1 MPEFDYL
8 KIEPIT
14 GPIPP
19 KKQEA
24 KRHYGVHPYFTRR
37 AYNVVQAYIN
47 NFTREGDLVVDPFG
61 GSGVTAL
68 ESLVLKRRCIHLDIN
83 PLANFL
89 TFCITTSPVDL
100 NTLKFE
106 YQRIRERFLPFYEEI
121 HKIPK
126 RELKKHVIGDWY
138 PNNVHLPNNADCS
151 FVHELFSPLQ
161 LILLSRLRS
170 LVLGTEDEIIRQ
182 LLLYVFSATMTK
194 CNLLFSGT
202 KGRKQSRGDIS
213 PLKVYRYWIPEKPV
227 ELDPWEKF
235 QEKFKKLLVAKTETN
250 KVIGDYFNSE
260 TCSILK
266 GDAAKLDSYV
276 ANETVDY
283 IYTDPPYGAHIAYLD
298 LSTMWNAWLQLE
310 VTKDDKAAEIIEN
323 GDLNKTQADYTE
335 LLKKSIFEI
344 FKALK
349 YDRWFSLVFAHKD
362 PLYWDTIIKSAE
374 SCGFQYVNMAIVKA
388 GIVSFHKHKNPL
400 HVLSGEMVINFLK
413 KRNPTTFAVAK
424 VGVKAV
430 NFILDSAELSIVQR
444 EAGAK
449 TEEIYFD
456 LIPKLVE
463 AGLLSELKKHISDI
477 TPLLGDKFNYNPQN
491 GRWVIPPN
499 TRLGSHIPVKY
510 RIRFYIESFL
520 NSCSRRGYKATLEDI
535 WAEVIPMLKNGKQP
549 DNQTLIAE
557 LEEIAES
564 YENKYWRLKQSHQ
577 QEMFDVQQMN
587 GEVRSV
593 SGLPKWTPAN
603 ENAVD
608 HNEIIYRLAIL
619 GNALGLKSYIGK
631 NERAVGTDV
640 LKLSSVSLTE
650 LPKTRGIS
658 QYSRKKIEQI
668 DLIWF
673 DEAGFPA
680 YAFEV
685 EHSTTILSG
694 IERFHELLKAS
705 LQVYGK
711 IILVCP
717 SSRKTKLDEVLTQSH
732 FIGAPMYMER
742 KLRYLFYQDVIDLYQ
757 SADFIPIS
765 LETVAVEM
773 RNRIRSPEE
782 IR

>member
-1 MPEFDYL
+1 MKNEEFNYL

-47 NFTREGDLVVDPFG
+47 NFTREGDLVADPFG

-68 ESLVLKRRCIHLDIN
+68 ESLVLRRRCVHLDIN

-89 TFCITTSPVDL
+89 TFCITTSPVNL
-100 NTLKFE
+100 NMLKIE
-106 YQRIRERFLPFYEEI
+106 YQRIQERFLPFYNEI
-121 HKIPK
+121 RKIPK
-126 RELKKHVIGDWY
+126 RELRKYEVRDWY
-138 PNNVHLPNNADCS
+138 PKDVPLPNNADRS
-151 FVHELFSPLQ
+151 FVHELFSPMQ
-161 LILLSRLRS
+161 LILLSRIRS
-170 LVLGTEDEIIRQ
+170 LITDAEDEVTRQ
-182 LLLYVFSATMTK
+182 MLLYVFSATMTK

-213 PLKVYRYWIPEKPV
+213 PLKVYRYWMPEKPV

-235 QEKFKKLLVAKTETN
+235 QEKFKKFLIAKTETN
-250 KVIGDYFNSE
+250 KVIGDFYNQE
-260 TCSILK
+260 TCKIFK
-266 GDAAKLDSYV
+266 GDATELASFI
-276 ANETVDY
+276 ASETVDY

-310 VTKDDKAAEIIEN
+310 VTQEDRMAEIIEN
-323 GDLNKTQADYTE
+323 GDLNKTQAEYTE

-344 FKALK
+344 FKVLK
-349 YDRWFSLVFAHKD
+349 NDRWFSLVFAHKD

-374 SCGFQYVNMAIVKA
+374 SCGFQYMNMAVVKA

-413 KRNPTTFAVAK
+413 KRNPKSFAVAK
-424 VGVKAV
+424 VGVKTV

-477 TPLLGDKFNYNPQN
+477 TPLLGDKFNYNPQS
-491 GRWVIPPN
+491 GRWIISPN
-499 TRLGSHIPVKY
+499 TKLGSHIPVKY

-520 NSCSRRGYKATLEDI
+520 NSCSRRNHKATLEDI
-535 WAEVIPMLKNGKQP
+535 WGEVIPMLKNGKQP
-549 DNQTLIAE
+549 DDQTLIEE

-577 QEMFDVQQMN
+577 QEIFDVN
-587 GEVRSV
+587 ELTGEIRRV
-593 SGLPKWTPAN
+593 SGLPKWTPSD
-603 ENAVD
+603 EDKVE

-619 GNALGLKSYIGK
+619 GNAVGLKSYVGR
-631 NERAVGTDV
+631 NERTSGPDAIR
-640 LKLSSVSLTE
+640 LSSVSLPD

-658 QYSRKKIEQI
+658 QYSKKKIEQI

-680 YAFEV
+680 YAFEI
-685 EHSTTILSG
+685 EHSTSILSG
-694 IERFHELLKAS
+694 IERFHELLKVS
-705 LQVYGK
+705 LQVAGK

-717 SSRKTKLDEVLTQSH
+717 SSRKNKLDEVLTQSH

-742 KLRYLFYQDVIDLYQ
+742 KLRYLFYHDVFELYQ
-757 SADFIPIS
+757 SSDYIPIS
-765 LETVAVEM
+765 LEAASVEI
-773 RNRIRSPEE
+773 RKRLRSPE
-782 IR
+782 